1 RFFVSMGSAV
11 AVSKATITC
20 VCCGGSGVLRQ
31 GRDSYRTCLPCLGK
45 GFQLANKLKASP
57 AFAAR

>member
-1 RFFVSMGSAV
+1 MGPAV

-45 GFQLANKLKASP
+45 GFQLPNKLKASP